1 MKRVTDGV
9 TRIGLGMVNS
19 YLLEAPEALVL
30 IDTGFPKSADEILAA
45 MKQLGHAPDALA
57 HIVLTH
63 AHPDHIG
70 SAAAL
75 VRATGAQTW
84 MHRVDVP
91 IAEHADQGLRP
102 VHPMPGLLPRL
113 LFTAMGLMPQ
123 KVEPVRIDHVIEDG
137 DVLPFGGLRAIHAPG
152 HCAGQ
157 VALLWPDRHV
167 LFAADTCMNLFRLR
181 QPLVNED
188 EVLSLRSVQNVSTF
202 DFDTAC
208 FGHGNPIVR
217 EADRRFRE
225 VFGGG
230 PRAVSAKA

>member
-1 MKRVTDGV
+1 
-9 TRIGLGMVNS
+9 
-19 YLLEAPEALVL
+19 
-30 IDTGFPKSADEILAA
+30 
-45 MKQLGHAPDALA
+45 
-57 HIVLTH
+57 
-63 AHPDHIG
+63 
-70 SAAAL
+70 
-75 VRATGAQTW
+75 
-84 MHRVDVP
+84 
-91 IAEHADQGLRP
+91 
-102 VHPMPGLLPRL
+102 
-113 LFTAMGLMPQ
+113 
-123 KVEPVRIDHVIEDG
+123 
-137 DVLPFGGLRAIHAPG
+137 VLPFGGLRAIHAPG